1 MFEVY
6 RQCGMF
12 VFFLVLLVYT
22 NEQYIYNDQSLALL
36 VFRDRVTVVEMSAV
50 LLATIEKK
58 SLNIPNR

>member
-12 VFFLVLLVYT
+12 VFFLVLQIYT